1 MEGAETVELF
11 ETGPDGWAVS
21 SLGRD
26 SYDVPAE
33 GVRPGPGPLAVA
45 VEAEVAPR
53 AADAEAP
60 TAPERGEAD
69 EASAEPERDAMRLV
83 VIGDSDFATTAFLQ
97 MGPGNQ
103 TLVNN
108 VFNWLVDR
116 EELVGIPPKRPE
128 QVRLS
133 MTKAQSDWAM
143 LLVLVGLPALA
154 IAAGFWVWSRRRRV
168 R

>member
-1 MEGAETVELF
+1 
-11 ETGPDGWAVS
+11 
-21 SLGRD
+21 
-26 SYDVPAE
+26 
-33 GVRPGPGPLAVA
+33 
-45 VEAEVAPR
+45 
-53 AADAEAP
+53 
-60 TAPERGEAD
+60 
-69 EASAEPERDAMRLV
+69 
-83 VIGDSDFATTAFLQ
+83 

-154 IAAGFWVWSRRRRV
+154 IAAGFWVWARRRRV